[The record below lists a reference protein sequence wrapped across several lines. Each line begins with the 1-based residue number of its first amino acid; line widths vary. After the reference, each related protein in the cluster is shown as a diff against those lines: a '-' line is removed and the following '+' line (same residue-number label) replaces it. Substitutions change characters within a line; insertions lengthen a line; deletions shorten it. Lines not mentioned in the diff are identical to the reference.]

1 MKSKPKLTQ
10 NQLKPHRKTHPKPN
24 SKLTQKKK
32 KTKNQS
38 HTKLRERERERER
51 GRFVVTTNVIGVAD
65 VAGAMCA
72 CVGARGLG

>member
-24 SKLTQKKK
+24 SKSTQKI

-51 GRFVVTTNVIGVAD
+51 GRFVVSTNVTGVAD
-65 VAGAMCA
+65 VVGAMCA